1 MPIFRL
7 SSELL
12 FPPVELSEPDGIL
25 AAGGDLSVERLLL
38 AYRSGIFPWYSSGE
52 PILWWSP
59 DPRFVLF
66 PEDLHIS
73 KSLKKVL
80 NSNQF
85 EITFDK
91 AFPQVISHC
100 RAKNRPNQEGTW
112 ITKEM
117 IRAYVDLH
125 RAGYAHSVEA
135 WKDGILA
142 GGLYGV
148 SIGRVFFGES
158 MFYLVENAS
167 KIAFVKLVEK
177 LRSLGFLVID
187 SQVYTKYLETFGAKH
202 IPREKYLEILQKGF
216 EMESIVGNWGELMNH
231 IQSNLGISI
240 K

>member
-216 EMESIVGNWGELMNH
+216 EMESIVGNWGELMK
-231 IQSNLGISI
+231 SYSI
-240 K
+240 